1 MQTIT
6 AEALAAANGQA
17 GTRVWVAYAGL
28 VYDLTDSFLWK
39 GGKHW
44 VLHRAGED
52 LTQALAEAPHG
63 PEFLERFPVVGRLV
77 D

>member
-1 MQTIT
+1 MRTIT
-6 AEALAAANGQA
+6 RKDLAAADGQNGV
-17 GTRVWVAYAGL
+17 RIWVACRGL

-52 LTQALAEAPHG
+52 LTAALDEAPHG
-63 PEFLERFPVVGRLV
+63 VDFLERFPVVGRLA